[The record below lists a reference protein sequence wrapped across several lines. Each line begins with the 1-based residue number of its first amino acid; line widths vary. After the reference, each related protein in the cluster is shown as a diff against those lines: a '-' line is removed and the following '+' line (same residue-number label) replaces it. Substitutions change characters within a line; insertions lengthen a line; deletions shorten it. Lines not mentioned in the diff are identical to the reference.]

1 MGFFKRVHKVVSYI
15 PEGRVMSYGDI
26 AETLDEPR
34 KARFVGFAMKLCPN
48 EYPWHRV
55 VKKDGRLTMGDMQAM
70 LLGRE
75 NVPFRDPAHVDME
88 VCKVYPTEM
97 RLMMDA
103 AGDEE

>member
-26 AETLDEPR
+26 ADFINEPG
-34 KARFVGFAMKLCPN
+34 KTRFVGFAMKFCPD

-70 LLGRE
+70 ILRKEGVTFNE
-75 NVPFRDPAHVDME
+75 MGCVDMDKY
-88 VCKVYPTEM
+88 KVHPTEM
-97 RLMMDA
+97 HLIMEAD
-103 AGDEE
+103 GEE

>member
-34 KARFVGFAMKLCPN
+34 KARFVGFAMQLCPS
-48 EYPWHRV
+48 EHPWPRV

-88 VCKVYPTEM
+88 ACKVYPTEM

>member
-1 MGFFKRVHKVVSYI
+1 MGFFKCVHKVVFYI

-34 KARFVGFAMKLCPN
+34 KARFVGFAMKLCTS

-70 LLGRE
+70 LLVRE